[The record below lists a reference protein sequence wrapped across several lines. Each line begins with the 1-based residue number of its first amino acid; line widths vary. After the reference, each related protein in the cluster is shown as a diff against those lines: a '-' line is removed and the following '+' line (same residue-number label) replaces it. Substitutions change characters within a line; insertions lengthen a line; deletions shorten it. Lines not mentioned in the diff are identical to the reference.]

1 MYKRQAQKKGLTDA
15 LKELGLSEAA
25 SDLAAGYLKR
35 QIAATGALPDERTIL
50 VEHFRDSSGN
60 AQAMIHSVFGRR
72 INAPLSLLLQRAA
85 EGRMKSAVGSVD
97 EEEGILLYA
106 YAEKGEIPEG
116 LLFQI
121 DPASCEK
128 LLAAMLPATS
138 LFHMTFRYNSGRAL
152 MMGARK
158 KGRQPLWLQRLKG
171 AEMLDQAVRTAR
183 HPLMRETMRE
193 CMEDLWDVKG
203 LSLIHISSS
212 YGAFR
217 LRPHKS

>member
-1 MYKRQAQKKGLTDA
+1 MLQFENKEYERI
-15 LKELGLSEAA
+15 LK
-25 SDLAAGYLKR
+25 
-35 QIAATGALPDERTIL
+35 
-50 VEHFRDSSGN
+50 SS
-60 AQAMIHSVFGRR
+60 RR
-72 INAPLSLLLQRAA
+72 RGKFA
-85 EGRMKSAVGSVD
+85 KD
-97 EEEGILLYA
+97 
-106 YAEKGEIPEG
+106 
-116 LLFQI
+116 
-121 DPASCEK
+121 CEK

-203 LSLIHISSS
+203 LQELLEDIRAGVVTVREIGTKVPSPMPRISLVPPVPSSLAPMS
-212 YGAFR
+212 METAR
-217 LRPHKS
+217 LI